1 MAGPKTRLFLLN
13 PFVFPLLFCFNPHLL
28 VVCLVLF
35 AFFGRLFTWP
45 IFRGS
50 SVCTHFGDSV
60 CNEKPVLKCL
70 SFFSFQGA
78 VGVVSLIRF
87 LLCPLQS
94 IHLLSLTAVRVGLLF
109 KLLTL
114 SSDRHLLSRSVPLGH
129 NRRSLV
135 PPRGSQG
142 SQRFPYSFCWPPL
155 LFSKMGPPLLS
166 KMGPPLLSKMGPP
179 LLSKME
185 AAIAIQDGAAI
196 AIQDGLAIV
205 RPCLFFQ

>member
-1 MAGPKTRLFLLN
+1 M
-13 PFVFPLLFCFNPHLL
+13 
-28 VVCLVLF
+28 
-35 AFFGRLFTWP
+35 
-45 IFRGS
+45 
-50 SVCTHFGDSV
+50 
-60 CNEKPVLKCL
+60 KCL

-142 SQRFPYSFCWPPL
+142 SQRFPYSFSWPPL
-155 LFSKMGPPLLS
+155 LFS

-185 AAIAIQDGAAI
+185 AAIAIQDGGRHCYPRWGRHCYPRWGRHCYPRWGRHCYPRWRRHCSPLSI
-196 AIQDGLAIV
+196 FSIIFSSP
-205 RPCLFFQ
+205 RRKKT